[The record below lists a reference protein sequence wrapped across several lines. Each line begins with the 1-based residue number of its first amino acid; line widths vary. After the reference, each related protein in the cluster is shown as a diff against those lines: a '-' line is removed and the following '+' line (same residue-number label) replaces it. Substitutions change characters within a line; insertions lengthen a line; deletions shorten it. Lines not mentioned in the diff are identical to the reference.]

1 MGIWVERTRSK
12 AVAGGWDEV
21 AAGGPGEA
29 ADCGVEEQLGNE
41 MD

>member
-1 MGIWVERTRSK
+1 MGSWVERTRGK
-12 AVAGGWDEV
+12 V